1 MSFCSFKDALKP
13 SIQSR
18 INFLEV
24 ILKIHELSKEH
35 CSTCIH
41 YIPPDPNLP
50 GYITDYGGC
59 DLGKDIS
66 IGEKANCSSYIEDT
80 KDIDDVKKGLE
91 KLRRELNEKNS
102 NT

>member
-1 MSFCSFKDALKP
+1 MSFCSFKDAINP

-18 INFLEV
+18 INFLET
-24 ILKIHELSKEH
+24 ILKIREYSKEH
-35 CSTCIH
+35 CSTCVH

-50 GYITDYGGC
+50 SYITDYGEC

-66 IGEKANCSSYIEDT
+66 IGEKANCPSYVEDT
-80 KDIDDVKKGLE
+80 KDTNEIKQKLE

-102 NT
+102 NA